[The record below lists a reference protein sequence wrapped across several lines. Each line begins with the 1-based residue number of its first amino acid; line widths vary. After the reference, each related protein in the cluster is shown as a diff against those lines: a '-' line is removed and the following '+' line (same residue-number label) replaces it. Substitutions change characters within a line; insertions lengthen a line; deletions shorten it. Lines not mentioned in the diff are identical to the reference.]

1 MINSL
6 VLWHQFCDT
15 LYLGWV
21 SAGAVSIN
29 TDYSSPVLRCDPGA
43 RRPGIMIQ
51 VFTLQW
57 RFQVWRLNA
66 DSKIRLFS
74 ALFGSTSITQVWP
87 QEEEEAQ
94 FLVQESGPC
103 VCGYPCVDDQ
113 CEGGECGRRR
123 VSSEDQLTMKPHQ
136 NKLLQNLFQELT
148 LTWIHFPALNY

>member
-1 MINSL
+1 MTS
-6 VLWHQFCDT
+6 VLWHPVFRV
-15 LYLGWV
+15 GV
-21 SAGAVSIN
+21 S
-29 TDYSSPVLRCDPGA
+29 RCSVHQYRLFVTSAQVWPRCQETRHHDPGVH
-43 RRPGIMIQ
+43 IT
-51 VFTLQW
+51 VK
-57 RFQVWRLNA
+57 RFQVWKLHA
-66 DSKIRLFS
+66 DPNIRLYS

-148 LTWIHFPALNY
+148 LTWIHFPVLNY